1 MDNMNIVIKG
11 KYKGYKIVFDEN
23 NRSIQLIKKQ
33 NSILLNRKYKI
44 NLYVR

>member
-1 MDNMNIVIKG
+1 MNNINTVIKG

-23 NRSIQLIKKQ
+23 NKSIQLTNKHK
-33 NSILLNRKYKI
+33 SILLVRKYKI